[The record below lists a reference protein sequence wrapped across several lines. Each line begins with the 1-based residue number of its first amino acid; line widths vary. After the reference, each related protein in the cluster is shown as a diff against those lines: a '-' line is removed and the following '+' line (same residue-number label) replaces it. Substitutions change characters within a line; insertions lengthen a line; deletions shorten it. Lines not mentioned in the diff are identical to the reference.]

1 MKQEPSRVLAPI
13 GKPLLPAIYLILVL
27 SSLLFAATGAISGAP
42 LARGQIEGGWITY
55 ANGDEVL
62 ALALEGEALWAATK
76 GGGVVRW
83 NTVEGSFEQVLYPQT
98 DLASNE
104 VRAVAIDGL
113 GRKWFGTS
121 QGVNMLS
128 ADGHTWTTYTAANT
142 HNGLGSDDVTAVA
155 VDCAG
160 ALWFGTTGG
169 GISRFDGQAWQRYTT
184 SHGLASNDVVA
195 IAVDG
200 DCQVWTGFGKAG
212 GGVRRFDG
220 STWIPYTSSGGLA
233 SDMVLAIA
241 GDNQGRVWFGTWGRG
256 LSVFDG
262 LNWQTYRYPE
272 LASNYVWAIGV
283 EADGR
288 VWCATGSSA
297 GPDRGVSTFDG
308 ATWGCYTTA
317 DGLASDVVRS
327 ITHDAGKVWFG
338 TEGGV
343 SLLDG
348 GDWTTYSTVQS
359 PGGALASNMVTAIAF
374 APDGRTWFG
383 TDGDGVSVLDPLHNT
398 WTVYTQENTDSN
410 GQKPWDGLA
419 GNRISDIAFDGQ
431 GRAWIGTREVWDSEQ
446 HAFTDGGVSV
456 FDGHTWH
463 AYTQKNTDDDGRA
476 PWRGLASND
485 VSAIAV
491 DDEGRVWIG
500 TGDLYDYTGSGLSL
514 FDGYTWRTYHYPE
527 VASDNITAIALDRAR
542 GRVWVVGAPY
552 WISGVRIG
560 GGVSIWDGAAWQRYE
575 PSNSDLIAYDDDVRA
590 VAVDST
596 GVGWVGAWDYQDGP
610 VPIEPFNAVVNRFDG
625 NDWTATLFPEEGYI
639 LSIAVDLEDRVWAGT
654 SREGRLELA
663 SSLGGVKIFDGAT
676 WTALRPDNSG
686 LVSNDIR
693 TIAIDANRDV
703 WISTWDRGVSRL
715 HEAEPGPTETA
726 TPTPTGTPVHKHVFL
741 PLILKE

>member
-1 MKQEPSRVLAPI
+1 MM
-13 GKPLLPAIYLILVL
+13 L
-27 SSLLFAATGAISGAP
+27 SSLLFMATGPLSGAP
-42 LARGQIEGGWITY
+42 LARGQIEGNWITY
-55 ANGDEVL
+55 ANGDDVL
-62 ALALEGEALWAATK
+62 ALALEGEVLWAATK

-121 QGVNMLS
+121 RGVSMLS
-128 ADGHTWTTYTAANT
+128 ADGCTWTTYTAAST

-155 VDCAG
+155 VDCTG
-160 ALWFGTTGG
+160 AIWFGTTGG
-169 GISRFDGQAWQRYTT
+169 GMSRFSGQAWQRYTT
-184 SHGLASNDVVA
+184 THGLASNDVVA
-195 IAVDG
+195 IAVDS
-200 DCQVWTGFGKAG
+200 DCQVWAGFGKAG

-220 STWIPYTSSGGLA
+220 STWTSYTSSSGLA

-241 GDNQGRVWFGTWGRG
+241 GDNQRRVWFGTWGSG
-256 LSVFDG
+256 VSVFDG
-262 LNWQTYRYPE
+262 FNWQTYTTRDG
-272 LASNYVWAIGV
+272 LASNYIWAIDV

-297 GPDRGVSTFDG
+297 GPDRGISVFDG
-308 ATWGCYTTA
+308 PTWVNYTTA

-338 TEGGV
+338 TEDGV

-348 GDWTTYSTVQS
+348 SDWTTYSTVQS

-383 TDGDGVSVLDPLHNT
+383 TEEDGVGVLDPLHNT
-398 WTVYTQENTDSN
+398 WTVYTQENTDSD
-410 GQKPWDGLA
+410 GQEPWDGLA
-419 GNRISDIAFDGQ
+419 SNRISGIAFDGQ
-431 GRAWIGTREVWDSEQ
+431 GRAWIGTREVWDPEQ

-456 FDGHTWH
+456 FDGHSWH

-476 PWRGLASND
+476 PWRGLVSND

-491 DDEGRVWIG
+491 DDAGKVWIG
-500 TGDLYDYTGSGLSL
+500 TGDLYDYTGSGLSV
-514 FDGYTWRTYHYPE
+514 FDGHTWMTYHYPS
-527 VASDNITAIALDRAR
+527 VASDNITAIALDRTR
-542 GRVWVVGAPY
+542 DKVWITGAPY
-552 WISGVRIG
+552 IVSGWRAG
-560 GGVSIWDGAAWQRYE
+560 GGVSIWDNASWQTYE
-575 PSNSDLIAYDDDVRA
+575 PSSSGLRAYDSDVRA
-590 VAVDST
+590 VAVDSA

-610 VPIEPFNAVVNRFDG
+610 VPIEPFDAVVNRFDG
-625 NDWTATLFPEEGYI
+625 DNWTAYTFPGEGYI

-654 SREGRLELA
+654 SREGRLKLDL
-663 SSLGGVKIFDGAT
+663 SLGGVKIFNGIT
-676 WTALRPDNSG
+676 WTALTPDNSG
-686 LVSNDIR
+686 LASNDIR
-693 TIAIDANRDV
+693 TIAIDANGDA

-726 TPTPTGTPVHKHVFL
+726 TPTPTSTPVLKHIYL
-741 PLILKE
+741 PLIDKDH